1 MRLILLIIFLCV
13 FFENVSSKQLDKFY
27 LNKFLK
33 VGLTLRKLK
42 MHKNEI
48 KLQRKLQEVEHTDT
62 ITSDDAEASNYPI
75 SPNATE
81 NDPVTTAN
89 KTAYVQ
95 IVRFYYIQVVV
106 KKITFGAHFYYYKR
120 RISSL
125 VIFSLNIYYN
135 SKLRTLQ
142 DDTSLESE
150 SVSATCFLKD
160 PSLNNTYADGKKV
173 DYSCNA
179 TSSNN
184 SELSNITVNRDIP
197 IQIKNDTSGKYE
209 TVDFRDINFNGLAA
223 IQADNLRS
231 ATNNISAEYVLKEG
245 EITDYGNTYLK
256 IKGTL
261 EPSKKMG
268 ISSIPI
274 TVIDSDG
281 TPKTYTCQIN
291 QISDSEVELNCNIN
305 RELNIS
311 AYLLEGSNGLETTTN
326 TTLEIHMKNFEN
338 NNTMI
343 YMNGIDDNTIR
354 YRTHSSGLS
363 GASIAGIVIAC
374 VVVLVAASVAAIL
387 LKRPKH
393 NKEEDN
399 NTTVVGLKT
408 VEI

>member
-27 LNKFLK
+27 LNKFLR
-33 VGLTLRKLK
+33 VGLTLRNLK
-42 MHKNEI
+42 MHKDEI
-48 KLQRKLQEVEHTDT
+48 ELQRKLQEAENTAIISDEPE
-62 ITSDDAEASNYPI
+62 ITNHPI
-75 SPNATE
+75 GNETE
-81 NDPVTTAN
+81 NEEPVTTAN

-95 IVRFYYIQVVV
+95 IIRFYYIQVVYTR
-106 KKITFGAHFYYYKR
+106 ITFGAHFYYYKR
-120 RISSL
+120 CISST
-125 VIFSLNIYYN
+125 VIFFLYVHYN
-135 SKLRTLQ
+135 YRLRALQ
-142 DDTSLESE
+142 DGGTPHTESVPTTCHLRNTSLINVYKEGE
-150 SVSATCFLKD
+150 
-160 PSLNNTYADGKKV
+160 KV
-173 DYSCNA
+173 DYFCEATSTDNA
-179 TSSNN
+179 T
-184 SELSNITVNRDIP
+184 LSNISVYKEKDIR
-197 IQIKNDTSGKYE
+197 IKNDTTGE
-209 TVDFRDINFNGLAA
+209 LEVVDFRDINFNGLAA
-223 IQADNLRS
+223 IQADDLRS
-231 ATNNISAEYVLKEG
+231 ATNSIGEEFVLKEG

-281 TPKTYTCQIN
+281 TAKTYTCQIN

-311 AYLLEGSNGLETTTN
+311 AYLLEGSNGLETPSN

-343 YMNGIDDNTIR
+343 YMNGIDSNSIR

>member
-1 MRLILLIIFLCV
+1 MRLILSILFLCV
-13 FFENVSSKQLDKFY
+13 AFENVSSKQLDKFY
-27 LNKFLK
+27 LNKFLR
-33 VGLTLRKLK
+33 VGLTLRNLK
-42 MHKNEI
+42 MHKDEI
-48 KLQRKLQEVEHTDT
+48 ELQRKLQEAENTAIISDEPE
-62 ITSDDAEASNYPI
+62 ITNHPI
-75 SPNATE
+75 GNETE
-81 NDPVTTAN
+81 NEEPVTTAN

-95 IVRFYYIQVVV
+95 IIRFYYIQVVYTR
-106 KKITFGAHFYYYKR
+106 ITFGAHFYYYKR
-120 RISSL
+120 CISST
-125 VIFSLNIYYN
+125 VIFSLYVYYN
-135 SKLRTLQ
+135 DRLRALQ
-142 DDTSLESE
+142 DGGTRQPESVPATCHLKNTSLINAYTEGE
-150 SVSATCFLKD
+150 K
-160 PSLNNTYADGKKV
+160 AD
-173 DYSCNA
+173 YFCEA
-179 TSSNN
+179 TSSDDAT
-184 SELSNITVNRDIP
+184 LSNISVYREENIT
-197 IQIKNDTSGKYE
+197 IKNDTSGEYE

-223 IQADNLRS
+223 IQADDLRS
-231 ATNNISAEYVLKEG
+231 ATNSIGEEFVLKDG
-245 EITDYGNTYLK
+245 EITDYGNNYLK

-261 EPSKKMG
+261 EPSKKMV

-274 TVIDSDG
+274 TVIGSDG
-281 TPKTYTCQIN
+281 KPKTYTCQIN
-291 QISDSEVELNCNIN
+291 QITDSEVELNCNID

-338 NNTMI
+338 NNTII